1 MKTRIVFLLVAAL
14 VLGTAG
20 GALAAKGKPT
30 KPVKPHKPARA
41 AKAPVRHSAP
51 VGFAGELRTL
61 GITCPRATVSLQGSF
76 GGAGDGFMA
85 VVVARATGKAASL
98 VGKQVALRLLKST
111 KIRRHG
117 PTTASKLKA
126 GDKLAV
132 VALMCSQG
140 LVARNVTATP
150 HS

>member
-1 MKTRIVFLLVAAL
+1 MKTRIGFLLVAAL

-30 KPVKPHKPARA
+30 KPVKPAKVVKAPARHA
-41 AKAPVRHSAP
+41 APR
-51 VGFAGELRTL
+51 GFVGELRVL

-85 VVVARATGKAASL
+85 LVVARATGKATSL
-98 VGKQVALRLLKST
+98 VGKQVSLRLLKST
-111 KIRRHG
+111 KIQRRG

-132 VALMCSQG
+132 VAGMCSQG

-150 HS
+150 RS